1 MKHPMRACI
10 ATFAKVLSQPWAR
23 GTGHKASVASMA
35 RICARLD
42 RRLKIVAA
50 RAPKR
55 ACSVFSTG
63 MLSYSRGRTKQFEF
77 TVTGG
82 EALIVYKHFILCL
95 PGLVQNEL
103 DILNQVTEE
112 SGEDEIVDPTSAIVD
127 ALCKFMVWHR
137 ASTCEQLDA
146 WQLSMLASAEV
157 ACLVPRSRSH
167 HSYWFGQF
175 VLMHADIVVWT
186 CIGREAPSRGRL
198 LYDPT
203 PALVN
208 GIRDSQTK
216 FTRRE

>member
-82 EALIVYKHFILCL
+82 EALIVYEHFILCL
-95 PGLVQNEL
+95 PGLIQNEL
-103 DILNQVTEE
+103 GILNQVTEE
-112 SGEDEIVDPTSAIVD
+112 SGEDEIVDLTSAMVD
-127 ALCKFMVWHR
+127 AL
-137 ASTCEQLDA
+137 LDA

-198 LYDPT
+198 LSDPT